1 MRIGLLGG
9 TFNPIHFGHLVL
21 AEECR
26 KEADLEKIIFI
37 PSSIPPHKEQKIA
50 GAEHRYNMVKR
61 ATRGNKDLIVS
72 RVELDRKEI
81 SFTYKT
87 IRYFKKKYVQSQV
100 YFILGIDSVLE
111 IHKWKKKNKILE
123 FCPFIVATR
132 PGYRIQEIPFA
143 VRKIVKI
150 IKIPKINISS
160 SLIREKIKTGESI
173 KNLVPLSVEK
183 YIKKHK
189 LYQQI

>member
-9 TFNPIHFGHLVL
+9 TFNPIHFGHLGL

-26 KEADLEKIIFI
+26 KKADLKKIIFI

-87 IRYFKKKYVQSQV
+87 IQYFKKKYTKSQV

-132 PGYRIQEIPFA
+132 PGYQIQEIPFA
-143 VRKIVKI
+143 IRKIVKI

-160 SLIREKIKTGESI
+160 SMIREKIKTGESI

-183 YIKKHK
+183 YINKHK

>member
-9 TFNPIHFGHLVL
+9 TFNPIHFGHLGL

-26 KEADLEKIIFI
+26 KKGDLKKIIFI
-37 PSSIPPHKEQKIA
+37 PSLIPPHKGQEIA
-50 GAEHRYNMVKR
+50 GAKHRYDMVKR
-61 ATRGNKDLIVS
+61 AIRGNKDLVVS

-87 IRYFKKKYVQSQV
+87 IQYFKKKYSRSQV
-100 YFILGIDSVLE
+100 YFILGLDSVLE

-123 FCPFIVATR
+123 FCPFIVVTR
-132 PGYRIQEIPFA
+132 PGYQIQKIPFA
-143 VRKIVKI
+143 IRKKVKI

-160 SLIREKIKTGESI
+160 SLVRERIKAGKAI
-173 KNLVPLSVEK
+173 KDLVPLSVEK
-183 YIKKHK
+183 YINKYN
-189 LYQQI
+189 LYQ